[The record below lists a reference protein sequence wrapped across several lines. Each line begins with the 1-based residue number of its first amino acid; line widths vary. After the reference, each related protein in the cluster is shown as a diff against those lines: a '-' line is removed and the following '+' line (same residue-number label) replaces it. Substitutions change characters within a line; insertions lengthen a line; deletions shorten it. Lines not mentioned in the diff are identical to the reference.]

1 MEILSQLGAN
11 QTAFI
16 QFIIFIVA
24 ISFLTTIV
32 YKPYFKAYDQR
43 HKLTKGADEVA
54 NETQDEAKKLSQVY
68 TSRAREIN
76 EKINLIFSLSRN
88 ESLKSANIVLEAA
101 KASVATTTES
111 ARKDIQTQK
120 QNAEQQI
127 KIVVQEVSDS
137 IVQKM
142 MGAK

>member
-16 QFIIFIVA
+16 QFLIFIIA

-43 HKLTKGADEVA
+43 HKLTKGAEEVA

-76 EKINLIFSLSRN
+76 EKISAIFNQSKT
-88 ESLKSANIVLEAA
+88 ESQKSAVIVLESA

-111 ARKDIQTQK
+111 ARKDIESQK
-120 QNAEQQI
+120 QNAEHQI
-127 KIVVQEVSDS
+127 KTVIQDVSDA

-142 MGAK
+142 IGAK

>member
-16 QFIIFIVA
+16 QFLIFIIA

-43 HKLTKGADEVA
+43 HKLTKGAEEVA

-76 EKINLIFSLSRN
+76 EKISAIFNQSKT
-88 ESLKSANIVLEAA
+88 ESQKSAGIVLESA
-101 KASVATTTES
+101 KASVATTTEA
-111 ARKDIQTQK
+111 ARNDILSQK
-120 QNAEQQI
+120 QNAEHQI
-127 KIVVQEVSDS
+127 KTVIQDVSDS

-142 MGAK
+142 IGAK